1 MNSARDN
8 IMANIKKGLENR
20 SSQHVEKPDF
30 LSPIYQES
38 QEHLTVQFAKNFI
51 DRKGIF
57 VYVENEEE
65 LSEEITTFLIQ
76 RNIKRAFVWEPE
88 LIELLKA
95 ESEGEP
101 FLTGQHD
108 FLTAEAGISF
118 AECLIGRTGSFF
130 LSSAQLSGR
139 RLGIFPP
146 IHVVVAFASQI
157 LPDIKDGLDLIKARY
172 QDALPS
178 MISLVT
184 GASRTA
190 DIEKTLVL
198 GAHGPKELAV
208 FLVDDLGS

>member
-20 SSQHVEKPDF
+20 PTQKLEKPDF
-30 LSPIYQES
+30 TSQIYVES
-38 QEHLTVQFAKNFI
+38 EDHLTVQFAKNFI
-51 DRKGIF
+51 ERKGVF
-57 VYVENEEE
+57 VFVEQQED
-65 LSEEITTFLIQ
+65 LAEEITTFLLERKI
-76 RNIKRAFVWEPE
+76 NKAFVWEPD
-88 LIELLKA
+88 LIQLLNA
-95 ESEGEP
+95 EAEGDP
-101 FLTGQHD
+101 FITNQHG
-108 FLTAEAGISF
+108 FLDAEAGISF

-130 LSSAQLSGR
+130 LTSAQLSGR

-146 IHVVVAFASQI
+146 VHVVVAFASQI
-157 LPDIKDGLDLIKARY
+157 LPDIKDGLEFIKTKY
-172 QDALPS
+172 HDSLPS

-208 FLVDDLGS
+208 FLVDDLGE